1 MPYSVS
7 TVASN
12 DPTESGGLFVRRP
25 SEVRGVKY
33 RGTPQRK
40 GGARK
45 NADRGLAF
53 GLLALETILCLSLF
67 GPQPYFWFWFGSQV
81 QYWSDSVSAGIATI
95 MAGTLTSLL
104 VTVALAKR
112 VDNAWKLVR
121 RAAGYKQERGAL
133 EVIFAI
139 SVGIAV
145 VVFMFW
151 FFIIE
156 GPGPSVAP
164 K

>member
-1 MPYSVS
+1 
-7 TVASN
+7 VASN

-40 GGARK
+40 GGGRQ
-45 NADRGLAF
+45 NADRGVAY
-53 GLLALETILCLSLF
+53 GLLALEMVLCLSLF

-81 QYWSDSVSAGIATI
+81 QYWTDSVSAGIATI

-104 VTVALAKR
+104 ITVALGKR

-139 SVGIAV
+139 SVAVAV
-145 VVFMFW
+145 VVFCFW
-151 FFIIE
+151 FFIIV
-156 GPGPSVAP
+156 GPGPSIAP
-164 K
+164 Q

>member
-1 MPYSVS
+1 MAS
-7 TVASN
+7 T

-25 SEVRGVKY
+25 SEVRGVRY

-40 GGARK
+40 GEGRR
-45 NADRGLAF
+45 NADRGVAY
-53 GLLALETILCLSLF
+53 GLLALELVLCLSLF

-81 QYWSDSVSAGIATI
+81 QYWTDSVSAGIATI
-95 MAGTLTSLL
+95 MAGTLASLL
-104 VTVALAKR
+104 ITVALGKR

-133 EVIFAI
+133 EIIFAI

-145 VVFMFW
+145 VVFGFW
-151 FFIIE
+151 FFIIV
-156 GPGPSVAP
+156 GPGPSIAP
-164 K
+164 Q

>member
-1 MPYSVS
+1 M
-7 TVASN
+7 ARN

-40 GGARK
+40 GGGRQ
-45 NADRGLAF
+45 NADRGVAY
-53 GLLALETILCLSLF
+53 GLLALEMVLCLSLF

-81 QYWSDSVSAGIATI
+81 QYWTDSVSAGIATI
-95 MAGTLTSLL
+95 MAGTLASLL
-104 VTVALAKR
+104 LTVALGKR

-121 RAAGYKQERGAL
+121 RAAGYKQDRGAL

-139 SVGIAV
+139 SVAVAV
-145 VVFMFW
+145 VLFSFW
-151 FFIIE
+151 FFIIA
-156 GPGPSVAP
+156 GPGPSIAP
-164 K
+164 Q

>member
-81 QYWSDSVSAGIATI
+81 QYWTESVSAGIATV
-95 MAGTLTSLL
+95 MAGTLASLL
-104 VTVALAKR
+104 VTVVLGKR
-112 VDNAWKLVR
+112 VDEAWKLVR

-145 VVFMFW
+145 VIFSFW

-164 K
+164 S

>member
-1 MPYSVS
+1 
-7 TVASN
+7 
-12 DPTESGGLFVRRP
+12 
-25 SEVRGVKY
+25 
-33 RGTPQRK
+33 
-40 GGARK
+40 
-45 NADRGLAF
+45 
-53 GLLALETILCLSLF
+53 
-67 GPQPYFWFWFGSQV
+67 
-81 QYWSDSVSAGIATI
+81 

-145 VVFMFW
+145 VVFRFW

-156 GPGPSVAP
+156 GPGPSGAP

>member
-81 QYWSDSVSAGIATI
+81 QYWTDSVSAGIATV
-95 MAGTLTSLL
+95 MAGTLASLL
-104 VTVALAKR
+104 VTVVLGKR
-112 VDNAWKLVR
+112 VDEAWKLVR

-145 VVFMFW
+145 VIFSFW

>member
-1 MPYSVS
+1 MAG
-7 TVASN
+7 T

-25 SEVRGVKY
+25 SGRRGVRY
-33 RGTPQRK
+33 RRDPVRR
-40 GGARK
+40 GGGRQS
-45 NADRGLAF
+45 ADRGLAA
-53 GLLALETILCLSLF
+53 GILALETLLCLSLF

-81 QYWSDSVSAGIATI
+81 QYWTDSVSAGIATI
-95 MAGTLTSLL
+95 MAGSLTSLL
-104 VTVALAKR
+104 LTVAVAKR
-112 VDNAWKLVR
+112 LDNWWKLVR
-121 RAAGYKQERGAL
+121 RAAGYKQQGGAL

-145 VVFMFW
+145 VLFSFW

-164 K
+164 R